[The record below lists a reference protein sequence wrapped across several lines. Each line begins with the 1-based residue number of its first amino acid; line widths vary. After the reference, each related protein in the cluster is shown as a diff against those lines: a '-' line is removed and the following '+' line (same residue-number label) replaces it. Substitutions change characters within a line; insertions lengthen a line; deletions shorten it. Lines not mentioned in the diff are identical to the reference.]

1 MLENVNKTYDIDLR
15 TNARHNFLKKVLQAY
30 SGKCYNLF
38 QKWASRKSIFQL
50 PICRRP
56 SSDYGNIDTEENDH
70 PSVFR
75 DLTKR
80 EIKSLLGFL
89 YSESILNL
97 TVAEKA
103 SVSSNY
109 IFIADLYLPPKKDVL
124 KYLDNEGPQPQR
136 EAHVMIFRG
145 AIPVPDVIEIVV
157 GPLPKPSGYRHVP
170 YRPKSLPFI
179 DRPFNTADKIGK
191 VLDLLDMKLG
201 DMLFDLYGGRLVNCG
216 NRCLTANLFNQV
228 TSVLSG
234 VRKRRYFWWLYCDVD
249 YSIIR
254 PLDFAFLVEYE
265 LDKFSL
271 PKIWFDGHLFK
282 CLEDVL
288 QYYLKYKNYIQK
300 VPFPDITEKFRRTLV
315 SRGTPPF
322 KIPLR
327 DPQQVSPDGKRYNI
341 YDRHISYGYWEFDVA
356 IAPFYGPRLN
366 DIRYK
371 NERIAYEIST
381 QELAV
386 AYFGYKPYEYTALY
400 QDNRYQ
406 AGTLAKYLVP
416 GVDCPLD
423 ATFLSSA
430 FKVEFHDKPLFNQ
443 HAFCVFEF
451 NTGLPLRRHHAY
463 FKNVHSFYEG
473 VENIVLILRT
483 IPSVFPYD
491 YIIDFI
497 FYHNGVIKVKITA
510 SGVVV
515 GSWYGR
521 DNPFS
526 FQLEDN
532 LMAPLHQHLFHFKV
546 DLDIKG
552 TKNRFETL
560 DIEPVV
566 TQNEVCDDPNTTIV
580 QNKFT
585 KRLKK
590 TEFEGA
596 CKYDFNS
603 PKYLT
608 FVNNNIKDKY
618 GNSAGYRLINTGMTK
633 NTRPPNDANNPAVC
647 WSQYQLAVTKYKD
660 SEPTSSNMFA
670 NCDNPVFTFKDFID
684 DNENIVDEDLVAWV
698 TMGMYHIPHK
708 EDIPVTHTPG
718 MSRSFYLTPFN
729 YFDESPGMSV
739 NNAVRIDTMSKEGKT
754 ESVNIHRYG
763 TRSDI
768 DCIPKKNPFEA
779 MLKENPCLVVE
790 C

>member
-1 MLENVNKTYDIDLR
+1 MRVKLTCL
-15 TNARHNFLKKVLQAY
+15 VLLTLISSTFYQEVDGADQY
-30 SGKCYNLF
+30 REKSYNLF
-38 QKWASRKSIFQL
+38 HKWAPKKTVSRL
-50 PICRRP
+50 PTCRRP
-56 SSDYGNIDTEENDH
+56 SSEYGNIDLRENYH

-80 EIKSLLGFL
+80 EIGGLLDFL
-89 YSESILNL
+89 YSDSSLNL
-97 TVAEKA
+97 TVAANA

-109 IFIADLYLPPKKDVL
+109 IFVADLFLPPKKDVL
-124 KYLDNEGPQPQR
+124 NYLDNGGLQPKR

-145 AIPVPDVIEIVV
+145 AIPVPDVIEIIV
-157 GPLPKPSGYRHVP
+157 GPLPKPTTYRHVP

-179 DRPFNTADKIGK
+179 DRPFNAGDNIEK
-191 VLDLLDMKLG
+191 VLDLLDKKLG
-201 DMLFDLYGGRLVNCG
+201 DMLFDLYGGRLVNCS

-234 VRKRRYFWWLYCDVD
+234 VRKRRYFWWLYSDVD

-254 PLDFAFLVEYE
+254 PLDFAFLVEYD
-265 LDKFSL
+265 LDKFAL
-271 PKIWFDGHLFK
+271 PNIWFDGQLFK
-282 CLEDVL
+282 SLEDVL
-288 QYYLKYKNYIQK
+288 QYYYKYKNYIQK
-300 VPFPDITEKFRRTLV
+300 VPFPVITEKSRRIIK

-341 YDRHISYGYWEFDVA
+341 KDRHISYGYWEFDVA
-356 IAPFYGPRLN
+356 MAPFYGPRLN

-381 QELAV
+381 QELAA
-386 AYFGYKPYEYTALY
+386 AYFGYKPYEYSALY

-406 AGTLAKYLVP
+406 SGTLAKYLVP
-416 GVDCPLD
+416 GVDCPMD

-430 FKVEFHDKPLFNQ
+430 FKVEFADKPLFNQ
-443 HAFCVFEF
+443 NAFCVFEF

-463 FKNVHSFYEG
+463 FKNVHSYYEG

-491 YIIDFI
+491 YILDLI
-497 FYHNGVIKVKITA
+497 FYHNGVIKVKVTA

-515 GSWYGR
+515 GTWYGG

-526 FQLEDN
+526 SQLENN
-532 LMAPLHQHLFHFKV
+532 LMAPLHHHLFHIKV

-560 DIEPVV
+560 DIEPEV
-566 TQNEVCDDPNTTIV
+566 THNEVSDDPNATIV
-580 QNKFT
+580 QSKFT

-590 TEFEGA
+590 TELEGA
-596 CKYDFNS
+596 CKYEFS
-603 PKYLT
+603 HPKTFT
-608 FVNNNIKDKY
+608 FVNNNVKDQN
-618 GNSAGYRLINTGMTK
+618 GNSAGYRLINNGMTK
-633 NTRPPNDANNPAVC
+633 NIRPSCDGNNPAVS
-647 WSQYQLAVTKYKD
+647 WSQYQVAVTKYKD
-660 SEPTSSNMFA
+660 SEPSSSNMFA
-670 NCDNPVFTFKDFID
+670 HSNNPVFNFQQFID

-698 TMGMYHIPHK
+698 TMGMYHITHK

-739 NNAVRIDTMSKEGKT
+739 NNAVRIDAVYKDGKT
-754 ESVNIHRYG
+754 TSVDIQRHG
-763 TRSDI
+763 IKSDVN
-768 DCIPKKNPFEA
+768 CIPKKNPFEA
-779 MLKENPCLVVE
+779 MLKQNPCPVVE